1 MKWEKSVGSMSTFIS
16 DKNSQQSSTG
26 TPVLL
31 RVAGVAFFFLPTNW
45 RQNPIP
51 AQRSGLALLQYLLSR
66 GGLEPDPQYFR
77 GVRVRKKFL
86 SLLDKGHLCQTKS
99 SQALVVRDWSF
110 PNFRSK
116 TSAVTT
122 SVQHR
127 TTGLASAGQKYK
139 EIRGTRVGKSERC
152 HT

>member
-1 MKWEKSVGSMSTFIS
+1 MKWGKSIGPISNFIS
-16 DKNSQQSSTG
+16 DKNSQQSSTR

-31 RVAGVAFFFLPTNW
+31 RVTDVAFFFSSHKLKTKPYT
-45 RQNPIP
+45 RKKIRTCFV
-51 AQRSGLALLQYLLSR
+51 AVFAFC
-66 GGLEPDPQYFR
+66 GGLEPDPQYLR
-77 GVRVRKKFL
+77 GVHVKKKIL
-86 SLLDKGHLCQTKS
+86 NLLDKGHLCQTKS

-127 TTGLASAGQKYK
+127 TTSLASAGQKYK
-139 EIRGTRVGKSERC
+139 EIRGTQVGKSESC

>member
-1 MKWEKSVGSMSTFIS
+1 MKWGKSIGTISTFIS

-26 TPVLL
+26 TPILL
-31 RVAGVAFFFLPTNW
+31 RVTGVAFLFLPTNW
-45 RQNPIP
+45 RQNPMP
-51 AQRSGLALLQYLLSR
+51 AKRCGFALLQYLLSR
-66 GGLEPDPQYFR
+66 GGLEPDLQYLR
-77 GVRVRKKFL
+77 GVHVKKKFL
-86 SLLDKGHLCQTKS
+86 NLLDKGHLCQTKS
-99 SQALVVRDWSF
+99 SQALVVTDWSF

-127 TTGLASAGQKYK
+127 ATSLASAGRRYK
-139 EIRGTRVGKSERC
+139 EIRGTQVGKSESC

>member
-1 MKWEKSVGSMSTFIS
+1 MKWGKSIGPISTFIS

-31 RVAGVAFFFLPTNW
+31 RVTGVAFFFLPTNW
-45 RQNPIP
+45 RQNPIL
-51 AQRSGLALLQYLLSR
+51 AKRSGLALLQYLLSH
-66 GGLEPDPQYFR
+66 GGLEPDPQYLQ
-77 GVRVRKKFL
+77 GVHVKKKFL
-86 SLLDKGHLCQTKS
+86 NLLDKGHHCQTKS
-99 SQALVVRDWSF
+99 SQALVVTDWSF

-122 SVQHR
+122 SVQHH

-139 EIRGTRVGKSERC
+139 EIRGTQVGKSESC